1 MKRILVTGAA
11 GFIGSFLV
19 KALAEQGNE
28 VVGIDNLND
37 YYDVN
42 LKYGRLKELCGIQRE
57 NVEEGRLTVSTL
69 YSNYR
74 FVKGDI
80 TDRDLLSMLFDTE
93 QFDIV
98 CNLAAQAGVRYSL
111 VNPYAYAESN
121 LMGFLN
127 ILEACRHHRI
137 EHLVYAS
144 SSSVYG
150 MNEKVPFS
158 ETDMTDTP
166 VSLYAATKKSNEL
179 MAHAYSSLYH
189 IPATGLR
196 FFTVYGPW
204 GRPDMAPYLF
214 MKSITEGEPI
224 RVFNH
229 GKMRRDFT
237 YIDDIIQAVVRIIGS
252 KPYEAEVPFRVYNIG
267 HSRPVE
273 LMDFIHCIEHATGKE
288 AVCRYEEMQPGDV
301 TCTYAD
307 TTRLEEDF
315 QYAPCT
321 EIQDG
326 IQRMYEWFKHFH
338 YLLSV

>member
-1 MKRILVTGAA
+1 
-11 GFIGSFLV
+11 
-19 KALAEQGNE
+19 
-28 VVGIDNLND
+28 
-37 YYDVN
+37 
-42 LKYGRLKELCGIQRE
+42 
-57 NVEEGRLTVSTL
+57 
-69 YSNYR
+69 
-74 FVKGDI
+74 
-80 TDRDLLSMLFDTE
+80 
-93 QFDIV
+93 
-98 CNLAAQAGVRYSL
+98 
-111 VNPYAYAESN
+111 
-121 LMGFLN
+121 MGFLN
-127 ILEACRHHRI
+127 ILEACRHHHI
-137 EHLVYAS
+137 EHLIYAS

-150 MNEKVPFS
+150 MNEKVPFC

-179 MAHAYSSLYH
+179 MAHAYSNLYH

-214 MKSITEGEPI
+214 MKSITKGEPI

-273 LMDFIHCIEHATGKE
+273 LMDFIHCIERATGKE

-315 QYAPCT
+315 QYAPST

-326 IQRMYEWFKHFH
+326 IQRMYEWFESYFNKNGAHSGISST
-338 YLLSV
+338 YCL